1 MRGESWA
8 SKEGNKHSS
17 EICIESP
24 AFFFLK
30 GWFKGKQKAF
40 LGSISEKNKHVSGK
54 NSVALQQWKFNDIR
68 SKSSVRGE
76 IRQQRFFF
84 SVQHIIVWLVC

>member
-1 MRGESWA
+1 MEFLFVRGESWV
-8 SKEGNKHSS
+8 SKEGNRHSS

-24 AFFFLK
+24 AFFFFFKKK

-54 NSVALQQWKFNDIR
+54 NSVALQQWTMKI
-68 SKSSVRGE
+68 
-76 IRQQRFFF
+76 
-84 SVQHIIVWLVC
+84 